1 MQDYILGKN
10 KLGYLDLWYYLKVKL
25 DYHYTVS
32 GEKNTLFWE
41 KKTLSWEKEKNYSGE
56 RNIILGKR
64 TLFWEEIKNII
75 LEKKEHYSGKG
86 GVSALLSPS
95 GNAGSHVDPQQQSEL

>member
-32 GEKNTLFWE
+32 GEKKHIILGE
-41 KKTLSWEKEKNYSGE
+41 KNIVLGEIKKNYSG
-56 RNIILGKR
+56 
-64 TLFWEEIKNII
+64 KNR
-75 LEKKEHYSGKG
+75 
-86 GVSALLSPS
+86 
-95 GNAGSHVDPQQQSEL
+95 

>member
-1 MQDYILGKN
+1 MR
-10 KLGYLDLWYYLKVKL
+10 
-25 DYHYTVS
+25 
-32 GEKNTLFWE
+32 
-41 KKTLSWEKEKNYSGE
+41 KKKHYSGK

-64 TLFWEEIKNII
+64 DKKNII

-95 GNAGSHVDPQQQSEL
+95 GNAGSHVDPQQQSQL

>member
-25 DYHYTVS
+25 ENYYTVS
-32 GEKNTLFWE
+32 GRKKHIILGE
-41 KKTLSWEKEKNYSGE
+41 KKTLLWEKEKNYSGE

-75 LEKKEHYSGKG
+75 L
-86 GVSALLSPS
+86 
-95 GNAGSHVDPQQQSEL
+95 